1 MSRFQVQG
9 RKVCVIFQLA
19 TLDKDLLSFRLD
31 AGKGVELVFEDLARL
46 SEIQLKL
53 VTLSGMFYDN

>member
-9 RKVCVIFQLA
+9 RKVCVILQLA

-31 AGKGVELVFEDLARL
+31 ASKGVELVFEDLAGL

-53 VTLSGMFYDN
+53 VALSGMFYDN